1 MITSPTL
8 VLVYE
13 QGSDKQTYI
22 NPTQIICIRPMK
34 VSGENNWR
42 VIFCNDLTVIVDDKN
57 LKTITDHCE
66 VLIKKM

>member
-8 VLVYE
+8 VLVNE
-13 QGSDKQTYI
+13 IGSDKQTYI
-22 NPTQIICIRPMK
+22 NPIQIICIRPMK
-34 VSGENNWR
+34 VSGDNNWR
-42 VIFCNDLTVIVDDKN
+42 VIFCNDFAVIVDDKN

>member
-8 VLVYE
+8 ILITE
-13 QGSDKQTYI
+13 QESDKQTYI

-34 VSGENNWR
+34 VSGENTWR
-42 VIFCNDLTVIVDDKN
+42 VIFCNDFTIIVDDKN
-57 LKTITDHCE
+57 LKTIIDHCE